1 MDSRK
6 IIKILK
12 QYGWYQIAKAG
23 SHTQF
28 RHPER
33 KGRVTVPHP
42 KKDIPIGT
50 LKSIKR
56 QSGIKFSWGI
66 IMANYIA
73 IVHKEAKTDFGV
85 SFPDFPGCITAGKNI
100 DEAKDM
106 AQEALTLHIQGMLED
121 GEQLPGPSRL
131 EEIMSDPD
139 YANAI
144 AYLVVSAPDA
154 KPRTVRVNV
163 TVPEMTLKQID
174 AAAKKRG
181 MSRSSFLVHA
191 AQNAIQSIQSDIS
204 A

>member
-1 MDSRK
+1 
-6 IIKILK
+6 
-12 QYGWYQIAKAG
+12 
-23 SHTQF
+23 
-28 RHPER
+28 
-33 KGRVTVPHP
+33 
-42 KKDIPIGT
+42 
-50 LKSIKR
+50 
-56 QSGIKFSWGI
+56 
-66 IMANYIA
+66 MANYIA
-73 IVHKEAKTDFGV
+73 IVHKEAKSDFGV

-121 GEQLPGPSRL
+121 SEQLPNPSRL
-131 EEIMSDPD
+131 EEIMSDSD

-144 AYLVVSAPDA
+144 AYLVVSVPDA

-191 AQNAIQSIQSDIS
+191 AQNAIQSIQSEAS

>member
-1 MDSRK
+1 
-6 IIKILK
+6 
-12 QYGWYQIAKAG
+12 
-23 SHTQF
+23 
-28 RHPER
+28 
-33 KGRVTVPHP
+33 
-42 KKDIPIGT
+42 
-50 LKSIKR
+50 
-56 QSGIKFSWGI
+56 
-66 IMANYIA
+66 MANYIA
-73 IVHKEAKTDFGV
+73 IVHKEAKSDFGV

-121 GEQLPGPSRL
+121 GEQLPNSSRL

-144 AYLVVSAPDA
+144 AYLVVSVPDA

-191 AQNAIQSIQSDIS
+191 AQNAIQSIQSDVS

>member
-1 MDSRK
+1 M
-6 IIKILK
+6 
-12 QYGWYQIAKAG
+12 
-23 SHTQF
+23 T
-28 RHPER
+28 
-33 KGRVTVPHP
+33 
-42 KKDIPIGT
+42 
-50 LKSIKR
+50 
-56 QSGIKFSWGI
+56 
-66 IMANYIA
+66 NYIA
-73 IVHKEAKTDFGV
+73 IVHKETKSDFGV

-121 GEQLPGPSRL
+121 GEQLPVPSRL

-144 AYLVVSAPDA
+144 AYLVVSVPDA
-154 KPRTVRVNV
+154 KPRTIRVNV

-191 AQNAIQSIQSDIS
+191 AQNAIQSIQSDTS

>member
-1 MDSRK
+1 
-6 IIKILK
+6 
-12 QYGWYQIAKAG
+12 
-23 SHTQF
+23 
-28 RHPER
+28 
-33 KGRVTVPHP
+33 
-42 KKDIPIGT
+42 
-50 LKSIKR
+50 
-56 QSGIKFSWGI
+56 
-66 IMANYIA
+66 MANYIA
-73 IVHKEAKTDFGV
+73 IVHKEAKSDFGV

-121 GEQLPGPSRL
+121 GEQLPNPSRL

-139 YANAI
+139 YVNAI
-144 AYLVVSAPDA
+144 AFLVVSVPDA

-191 AQNAIQSIQSDIS
+191 AQNAIKSIQSDVS

>member
-1 MDSRK
+1 
-6 IIKILK
+6 
-12 QYGWYQIAKAG
+12 
-23 SHTQF
+23 
-28 RHPER
+28 
-33 KGRVTVPHP
+33 
-42 KKDIPIGT
+42 
-50 LKSIKR
+50 
-56 QSGIKFSWGI
+56 
-66 IMANYIA
+66 MANYIT
-73 IVHKEAKTDFGV
+73 IVHKEAKSDFGV

-121 GEQLPGPSRL
+121 GETLPVPSRL
-131 EEIMSDPD
+131 EDIMSDPD

-144 AYLVVSAPDA
+144 AYLVVSVPDA

-191 AQNAIQSIQSDIS
+191 AQNAIQSIQSDAS

>member
-1 MDSRK
+1 
-6 IIKILK
+6 
-12 QYGWYQIAKAG
+12 
-23 SHTQF
+23 
-28 RHPER
+28 
-33 KGRVTVPHP
+33 
-42 KKDIPIGT
+42 
-50 LKSIKR
+50 
-56 QSGIKFSWGI
+56 
-66 IMANYIA
+66 MANYIA
-73 IVHKEAKTDFGV
+73 IVHKEAKSDFGV

-106 AQEALTLHIQGMLED
+106 AQEALALHVKGMFED
-121 GEQLPGPSRL
+121 GEQLPDPSNL
-131 EEIMSDPD
+131 EEIMGDPD
-139 YANAI
+139 YVNAI
-144 AYLVVSAPDA
+144 AYLVVSVPDA

>member
-1 MDSRK
+1 
-6 IIKILK
+6 
-12 QYGWYQIAKAG
+12 
-23 SHTQF
+23 
-28 RHPER
+28 
-33 KGRVTVPHP
+33 
-42 KKDIPIGT
+42 
-50 LKSIKR
+50 
-56 QSGIKFSWGI
+56 
-66 IMANYIA
+66 MANYIA
-73 IVHKEAKTDFGV
+73 IVHKEAKSDFGV
-85 SFPDFPGCITAGKNI
+85 SFPDFSGCITAGKNI

-121 GEQLPGPSRL
+121 GEKLPVPARL
-131 EEIMSDPD
+131 EKIMGNPD

-144 AYLVVSAPDA
+144 AYLVVSVPDA

-191 AQNAIQSIQSDIS
+191 AQNAIQSIQSDAS

>member
-1 MDSRK
+1 
-6 IIKILK
+6 
-12 QYGWYQIAKAG
+12 
-23 SHTQF
+23 
-28 RHPER
+28 
-33 KGRVTVPHP
+33 
-42 KKDIPIGT
+42 
-50 LKSIKR
+50 
-56 QSGIKFSWGI
+56 
-66 IMANYIA
+66 MANYIA
-73 IVHKEAKTDFGV
+73 IVHKEAKSDFGV

-106 AQEALTLHIQGMLED
+106 AQEALTLHIQGMIED
-121 GEQLPGPSRL
+121 GEQLPNPSRL

-144 AYLVVSAPDA
+144 AYLVVSAPNA
-154 KPRTVRVNV
+154 KPRTVRVNF

-191 AQNAIQSIQSDIS
+191 AQTAIQSIQSDAS